1 MKHIIPKWIIP
12 LFLTLL
18 AFTPGAC
25 AEQLTCI
32 VREGQY
38 VNVRNQ
44 ASASAA
50 TWGILHTGD
59 VIDTNPA
66 EIKNGFFKTSYKE
79 HDAYVSVKYFEIA
92 VGEDYTVEA
101 NGRVRMRKTPAGST
115 SGFIQPGKRVHVIA
129 WRYGE
134 DGSKWARCTGGSYI
148 SADCLSP
155 ME

>member
-1 MKHIIPKWIIP
+1 MKHRIPKALFP
-12 LFLTLL
+12 LLLTLTLL
-18 AFTPGAC
+18 APAAF

-44 ASASAA
+44 ASSRAA
-50 TWGILHTGD
+50 TWGVLHAGD

-66 EIKNGFFKTSYKE
+66 EIKNGFFKTSFKD
-79 HDAYVSVKYFEIA
+79 HDAYVSVRYFETA
-92 VGEDYTVEA
+92 VGADYTVAA

-115 SGFIQPGKRVHVIA
+115 AGFIQPGKRVHVIA

-148 SADCLSP
+148 SADCLAP
-155 ME
+155 LP